1 MFSPSL
7 SDSSKRTQ
15 QYKVNIPEWKRGW
28 VYVENRRWLRFGEC
42 WLYTESSGWP
52 WVKSAGFTLKKR
64 SWLRFGEC
72 WLYTESSGWSW
83 VKSVGFTLKKRSW
96 LRLESADFTL
106 KIEAKLD
113 CRVLFLH
120 WKYRLTLNGECWL
133 CTENRSWL
141 RLESAVFTLKIEVVS
156 ERRVLA
162 SHWK

>member
-1 MFSPSL
+1 MRKVHWKWNLTVNWARSNTRKCSHPVYQIHQKEPNNTKWISP
-7 SDSSKRTQ
+7 
-15 QYKVNIPEWKRGW
+15 I
-28 VYVENRRWLRFGEC
+28 
-42 WLYTESSGWP
+42 ES
-52 WVKSAGFTLKKR
+52 VVGFTLKID
-64 SWLRFGEC
+64 
-72 WLYTESSGWSW
+72 
-83 VKSVGFTLKKRSW
+83 VGFDLESADCTLKVVVDREWRVLALHLKKRSW